1 MRTEIYIECCL
12 PADNP
17 ACSLVLFRYRGDWDA
32 DEDDGGDMFESDVAA
47 YEEGVAD
54 IEQTFGEVLMLS
66 FSGLFISVAL

>member
-1 MRTEIYIECCL
+1 
-12 PADNP
+12 
-17 ACSLVLFRYRGDWDA
+17 VLFRYRGDWDA